1 MSIFPNVVL
10 DGGTDW
16 VRHAHETVVRFLKQ
30 QLAVN
35 GWVNPPTNFGA
46 TPLTFEEVQPEEA
59 GVDLVANTVAI
70 TLGDVPE
77 QRLEQ
82 LGGGL
87 YSLAIP
93 VFIDVYGEKS
103 SISVSVAD
111 DVRRLLTDRSIPM
124 FDFSDPANPVPKA
137 GAYIDFEQVVGPRRP
152 AAAAEASAELR
163 RNWRVVKATAISYF
177 TADF

>member
-1 MSIFPNVVL
+1 MSIFPDVVL
-10 DGGTDW
+10 AGGTDW
-16 VRHAHETVVRFLKQ
+16 VRHAHETVVQFVVQ
-30 QLAVN
+30 QLTVN
-35 GWVNPPTNFGA
+35 GWVEVPTNFGV
-46 TPLTFEEVQPEEA
+46 TPVHFEEIQPEEA
-59 GVDLVANTVAI
+59 GKDLTPNTVSI

-93 VFIDVYGEKS
+93 IFVDIYGEKANVAV
-103 SISVSVAD
+103 SIAD
-111 DVRRLLTDRSIPM
+111 DVRRLLTDRAIPI
-124 FDFSDPANPVPKA
+124 FDFTHPDNPVPKV
-137 GAYIDFEQVVGPRRP
+137 GAYIEFEQVVGPRKP

-163 RNWRVVKATAISYF
+163 RNWRVVKATAVSYF